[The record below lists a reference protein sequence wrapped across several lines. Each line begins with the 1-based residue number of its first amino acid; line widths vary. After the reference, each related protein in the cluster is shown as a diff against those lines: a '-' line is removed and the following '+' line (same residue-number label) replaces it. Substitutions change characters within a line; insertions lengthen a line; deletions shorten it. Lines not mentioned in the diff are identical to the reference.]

1 MTFKFVI
8 FFFQMLVD
16 CGENGLST
24 LGNHGQNDKDMCYA
38 LVKDEPNYRVRSLY
52 QDVGVVEA
60 ISGDLDFKNYPI
72 GSVIQLL
79 PWHVCIIFKIHQ
91 IVLFRHCFIIC

>member
-1 MTFKFVI
+1 MGISYLVSYYLRVMFCLR
-8 FFFQMLVD
+8 FFLIYI
-16 CGENGLST
+16 LS
-24 LGNHGQNDKDMCYA
+24 Y
-38 LVKDEPNYRVRSLY
+38 PRVRFLY

-79 PWHVCIIFKIHQ
+79 PWHVSIARSNR
-91 IVLFRHCFIIC
+91 V